1 MQDVKFEELFDDQ
14 TAAKAYKAG
23 EKIFE
28 KGQPGD
34 VMYVIKSGTA
44 DVAIDGKAIETLEKG
59 SIVGEMALVD
69 HGARSADVVA
79 KDDCEVVPVNEE
91 LFTRLVQKAP
101 FFALKV
107 MRSLVVRL
115 RRTTQKL

>member
-1 MQDVKFEELFDDQ
+1 MEDVKFEELFGDD
-14 TAAKAYKAG
+14 TEAKKVASG

-34 VMYVIKSGTA
+34 VMYVIKSGSA
-44 DVAIDGKAIETLEKG
+44 DVKVDDKVVETLAQG
-59 SIVGEMALVD
+59 AIVGEMALVD
-69 HGARSADVVA
+69 HGERSADVVA
-79 KDDCEVVPVNEE
+79 KEDCEVVPVDEE
-91 LFTRLVQKAP
+91 LFVQLVSKAP

-115 RRTTQKL
+115 RKTTQKV